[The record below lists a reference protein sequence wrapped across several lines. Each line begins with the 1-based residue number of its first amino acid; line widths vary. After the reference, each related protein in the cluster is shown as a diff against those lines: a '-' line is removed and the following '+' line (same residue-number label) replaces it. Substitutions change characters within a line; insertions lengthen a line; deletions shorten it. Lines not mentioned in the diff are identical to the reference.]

1 MALYVCHRCVEEE
14 PASSQMNALNVH
26 GGQTP
31 FLQGPLARVR
41 ALVGSVLGGLLGL
54 LSGNPVLVLL
64 GAAVGSSI
72 ATASSATASQ
82 PAGGVHQ
89 GVCESC
95 GAVAE
100 LERCAKCGER
110 VCSSCRELVMA
121 EEEREG
127 RRVYRHYEKADEDD
141 EPGALALAPWYVSD
155 EPDTASSAGYRLGE
169 EAYEIDEESGQLI
182 PVAEE
187 DSDESTEVHGLS
199 PTDEWDFDSASVSPA
214 TTDWESSDAWSSMDQ
229 DIDGWETD
237 SADSEGGCDG

>member
-31 FLQGPLARVR
+31 FLQGPVARVR
-41 ALVGSVLGGLLGL
+41 ALVGSFLGGLLGL

-72 ATASSATASQ
+72 AAASASTS
-82 PAGGVHQ
+82 PPDDGVQQ
-89 GVCESC
+89 GVCEIC
-95 GAVAE
+95 GTVAG
-100 LERCAKCGER
+100 LERCAKCGEW
-110 VCSSCRELVMA
+110 VCPSCRELIMA

-127 RRVYRHYEKADEDD
+127 RRVYRHYEKAEVDD

-155 EPDTASSAGYRLGE
+155 EPDTASSAGYRLGK

-187 DSDESTEVHGLS
+187 DSDDSTAVHGLS
-199 PTDEWDFDSASVSPA
+199 PTDEWDFDTASVSPA
-214 TTDWESSDAWSSMDQ
+214 VDDWGGSDAWSSMDS
-229 DIDGWETD
+229 DDGNWEAG
-237 SADSEGGCDG
+237 SADSEGG

>member
-14 PASSQMNALNVH
+14 PASSRMNAMNDH
-26 GGQTP
+26 GGQAP
-31 FLQGPLARVR
+31 FLQGSLAKVR

-72 ATASSATASQ
+72 AATSATGK
-82 PAGGVHQ
+82 PADDTQHGACA
-89 GVCESC
+89 VC
-95 GAVAE
+95 GTVAA
-100 LERCAKCGER
+100 LERCAKCGEW
-110 VCSSCRELVMA
+110 VCPSCRELVMA

-127 RRVYRHYEKADEDD
+127 RRVYRHYEKAQEDD
-141 EPGALALAPWYVSD
+141 EAGALALAPWYVSD

-169 EAYEIDEESGQLI
+169 EAYEIDEETGQLI

-187 DSDESTEVHGLS
+187 DPDESTEVHGLS

-229 DIDGWETD
+229 DIDGWETG
-237 SADSEGGCDG
+237 SADSEGG